1 MKFIHPTLGFAP
13 WELELFGCTHEVY
26 RPLCA
31 FIGLLV
37 NSSFPEGDSPL
48 DFLFDFQRAGPLYED
63 SHYTAKVAV
72 IRWMH
77 TVKTLINGQDQGQ
90 GVYWDIWDLPS
101 QVVLHEIETLDLS
114 QLCDLVAMDPI
125 AHGLFHKSF
134 RLDDSFDCVIGWL
147 RVSMFPPPLQDQDL
161 IRLISLAL
169 SQPTDA
175 HNRSLGKTESRL
187 PQMWEVRSRNEISQA
202 GF

>member
-1 MKFIHPTLGFAP
+1 LEPSTNSAAHPSYQFDDIYKNIFSNHRRLLEVLRMKFIHPTLGFAP
-13 WELELFGCTHEVY
+13 WELELFGCTHELY

-90 GVYWDIWDLPS
+90 GVYWDIWDL
-101 QVVLHEIETLDLS
+101 
-114 QLCDLVAMDPI
+114 
-125 AHGLFHKSF
+125 
-134 RLDDSFDCVIGWL
+134 
-147 RVSMFPPPLQDQDL
+147 
-161 IRLISLAL
+161 
-169 SQPTDA
+169 
-175 HNRSLGKTESRL
+175 
-187 PQMWEVRSRNEISQA
+187 
-202 GF
+202 